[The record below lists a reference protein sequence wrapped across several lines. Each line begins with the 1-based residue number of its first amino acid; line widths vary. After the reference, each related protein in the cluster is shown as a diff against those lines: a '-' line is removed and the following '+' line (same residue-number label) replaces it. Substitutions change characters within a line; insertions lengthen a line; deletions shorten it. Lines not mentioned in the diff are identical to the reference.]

1 MSRVEHTP
9 HPEGKGFSSSRVC
22 HCGSLPIKSGP
33 APPERQHGSRVAVRG
48 WEVGMRGCSCFR
60 HF

>member
-33 APPERQHGSRVAVRG
+33 APPERQHGSKVAVRG
-48 WEVGMRGCSCFR
+48 WEEE
-60 HF
+60 